1 MPKEIQQSSGTMPSV
16 NQDKVRA
23 TPTNLTFEEQMML
36 RKHKIT
42 NILAIL
48 IVLFYLVTVIIQAW
62 KGSIDVIQE
71 IRVLVFVIVGYY
83 FGRGVDNGN

>member
-1 MPKEIQQSSGTMPSV
+1 
-16 NQDKVRA
+16 
-23 TPTNLTFEEQMML
+23 MML